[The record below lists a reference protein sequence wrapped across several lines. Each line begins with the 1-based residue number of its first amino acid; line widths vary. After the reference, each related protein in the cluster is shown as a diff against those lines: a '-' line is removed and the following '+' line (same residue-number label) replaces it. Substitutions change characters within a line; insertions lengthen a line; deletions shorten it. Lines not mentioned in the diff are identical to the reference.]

1 MIAETI
7 IGVFSREPEEHYGTQ
22 EKAPDNP
29 IEVLE
34 AAYPGLADLLKG
46 KTVLDFGCGFGHQT
60 NALTHSDKYECQVQG
75 LEINKDYLRKA
86 RTTYPRASFIDG
98 LDAEQK
104 YDVVFSLDSM
114 EHFREPDSVLEAM
127 KDALRPGG
135 LLLITFGPPWYAPYG
150 SHMHFF
156 CKLPW
161 LNVIFPERAVMAV
174 RNRFRSDG
182 AQRYEDVESGLNKMS
197 LRAFERLVKRS
208 GLELGRNRYNGVKG
222 LDVLTKIPVIRELCT
237 SRVTVVL
244 RKH

>member
-1 MIAETI
+1 
-7 IGVFSREPEEHYGTQ
+7 
-22 EKAPDNP
+22 
-29 IEVLE
+29 VL
-34 AAYPGLADLLKG
+34 
-46 KTVLDFGCGFGHQT
+46 Q
-60 NALTHSDKYECQVQG
+60 
-75 LEINKDYLRKA
+75 
-86 RTTYPRASFIDG
+86 
-98 LDAEQK
+98 
-104 YDVVFSLDSM
+104 
-114 EHFREPDSVLEAM
+114 AM

-208 GLELGRNRYNGVKG
+208 GLELVRNRYNSVKG

-244 RKH
+244 RKP